1 MTGTTNRM
9 IKKIAAVALC
19 ATYLSSC
26 TTTDPYTGQQKT
38 SNMAGGAAIGAGLGA
53 LGGLVVGGGNKGRNA
68 LIGDALGGLDG
79 GSISNSL
86 DNQEA
91 DTRTHMPGTGRT
103 V

>member
-38 SNMAGGAAIGAGLGA
+38 STMAGGAAIGAGLGA
-53 LGGLVVGGGNKGRNA
+53 LGGLVVGGGNTGRNA
-68 LIGDALGGLDG
+68 PIGAANRGLAG
-79 GSISNSL
+79 GSNG
-86 DNQEA
+86 Q
-91 DTRTHMPGTGRT
+91 HMAQLAYELPHPFQGTGIP